1 MVISEIVFGMGS
13 MDDYTKDSKKS
24 PITGI
29 WFQRDQFPSLH
40 LADAEMLF
48 PKLKNVIHPHFCSSV
63 SQTQLT
69 HNQAEKNVQDLETLT
84 WVHTHTHKPKA

>member
-1 MVISEIVFGMGS
+1 
-13 MDDYTKDSKKS
+13 MDNHTKDSKKF

-69 HNQAEKNVQDLETLT
+69 HTIKQK
-84 WVHTHTHKPKA
+84 KMCKI